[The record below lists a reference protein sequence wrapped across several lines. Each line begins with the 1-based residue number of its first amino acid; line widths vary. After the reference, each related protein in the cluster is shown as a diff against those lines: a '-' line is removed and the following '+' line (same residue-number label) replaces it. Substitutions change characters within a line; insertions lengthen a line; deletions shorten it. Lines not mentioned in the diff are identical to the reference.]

1 MIEAYAKKRDEF
13 YANVWQQK
21 SKLKALLLVILL
33 FHLLE
38 LPTIISHKDLVWT
51 IVDIFT
57 LIGFDIS
64 GLVILLRYVRTIKTL
79 RGSVFKSD
87 VIENIVEVDGVLKN
101 ILKKFLQFGVY
112 ENDKYYLLE
121 LQRMESWKTVILLID
136 KSKISEYKEI
146 LTIMKII
153 TTVKFKSEQAEAKPY
168 WYVFNQYLYVNDT
181 TPKNK

>member
-87 VIENIVEVDGVLKN
+87 VIENIV
-101 ILKKFLQFGVY
+101 
-112 ENDKYYLLE
+112 
-121 LQRMESWKTVILLID
+121 
-136 KSKISEYKEI
+136 
-146 LTIMKII
+146 
-153 TTVKFKSEQAEAKPY
+153 
-168 WYVFNQYLYVNDT
+168 
-181 TPKNK
+181 